1 MLEKDIKISFVGM
14 DPTEPLKKYILE
26 KLSKKENL
34 LEEATSIEVFF
45 KQSRYTKGVDSDFR
59 VDINIKLPETLIRVE
74 ETSSDMYVN
83 IDNAMDVIGRRLSRY
98 RDMRETWSGKK
109 PWKIIE
115 AESELEAL
123 VEDDT
128 VVEEY
133 SNYVPKIAK
142 RKVVEDMSPLEEG
155 EAIERME
162 MAGYDQYLFRSK
174 KSGKVSMI
182 YRRKNGGYGLVEP
195 LESI

>member
-34 LEEATSIEVFF
+34 LDQATSIEVFF

-59 VDINIKLPETLIRVE
+59 IDINIKLPETLIRVE
-74 ETSSDMYVN
+74 ETGSDMYVN
-83 IDNAMDVIGRRLSRY
+83 IDSAMNVLGRRLSRY
-98 RDMRETWSGKK
+98 RDRKDTWSGQK
-109 PWKIIE
+109 PWKIVE
-115 AESELEAL
+115 AESELEA
-123 VEDDT
+123 VEDDSE
-128 VVEEY
+128 VDDY
-133 SNYVPKIAK
+133 SDYAPKIAK
-142 RKVVEDMSPLEEG
+142 RKVVEDMSPLEEA
-155 EAIERME
+155 EAIEKME

-174 KSGKVSMI
+174 NTGKISML

-195 LESI
+195 SEGI

>member
-34 LEEATSIEVFF
+34 LDQATSIEVFF

-59 VDINIKLPETLIRVE
+59 IDINIKLPETLIRVE
-74 ETSSDMYVN
+74 ETASDMYVN
-83 IDNAMDVIGRRLSRY
+83 IDNAMNVIGRRLSRY
-98 RDMRETWSGKK
+98 HDMKDTWSGKK
-109 PWKIIE
+109 PWKIVE
-115 AESELEAL
+115 AESELEA
-123 VEDDT
+123 VEDDSE
-128 VVEEY
+128 VDDY
-133 SNYVPKIAK
+133 SDYAPKIAK
-142 RKVVEDMSPLEEG
+142 RKLIEDMSPLEEA

-174 KSGKVSMI
+174 KTGKISML

-195 LESI
+195 SEGI

>member
-34 LEEATSIEVFF
+34 LEDATSIEVFF

-59 VDINIKLPETLIRVE
+59 VDINVKLPETLIRVE

-83 IDNAMDVIGRRLSRY
+83 IDNAMNVIGRRLSRY
-98 RDMRETWSGKK
+98 RDMRDTWSGKK
-109 PWKIIE
+109 PWKIVE
-115 AESELEAL
+115 AESELDAL

-128 VVEEY
+128 EVEEF
-133 SNYVPKIAK
+133 SSYVPKIAK

-174 KSGKVSMI
+174 KTGKMSMI

-195 LESI
+195 LEGI